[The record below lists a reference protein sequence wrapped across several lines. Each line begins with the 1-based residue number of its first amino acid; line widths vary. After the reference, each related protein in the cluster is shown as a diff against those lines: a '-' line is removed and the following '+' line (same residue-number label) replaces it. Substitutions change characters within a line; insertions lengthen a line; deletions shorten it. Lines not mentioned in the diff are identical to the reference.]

1 MAQNK
6 NHHSVPNG
14 KNQKQLIL
22 EYSRERGFASV
33 GAQEIRAIEN
43 AVRRRMGN
51 GHKVSSSY
59 IANVLRQ
66 AGARVEVDDP
76 FVDPWMEEPYASR
89 LAGLLQFGD
98 LEEAESS
105 LRKLDAIFQEYRA
118 AADRQGTDLI
128 RSLIVKGKQ
137 RADALAANP
146 RIRAEKRRE
155 KQEIA
160 RWFRVWMDISDLC
173 FDWIE
178 MRKESEEFQKLFNGH
193 NGHRKVAAREG

>member
-6 NHHSVPNG
+6 NHHHVPNG
-14 KNQKQLIL
+14 KNLKQLIL
-22 EYSRERGFASV
+22 ECSREEGFERV
-33 GAQEIRAIEN
+33 GAREIRSIE
-43 AVRRRMGN
+43 AALRRRMGN
-51 GHKVSSSY
+51 GNKVSPSY

-66 AGARVEVDDP
+66 AGTRVEVDDP

-118 AADRQGTDLI
+118 TTDRHGTDLV

-137 RADALAANP
+137 RAESMAANS
-146 RIRAEKRRE
+146 RIRPEKRRE

-160 RWFRVWMDISDLC
+160 RWFRVWMDVSDLC

-178 MRKESEEFQKLFNGH
+178 MRKQSEEFQQMFGGRNGH
-193 NGHRKVAAREG
+193 HSPANGEN

>member
-6 NHHSVPNG
+6 NHHVPNG
-14 KNQKQLIL
+14 KNLKQLIL
-22 EYSRERGFASV
+22 ECSQEQGFERV
-33 GAQEIRAIEN
+33 GAREIRTLEA
-43 AVRRRMGN
+43 ALRRRMGN
-51 GHKVSSSY
+51 GNKVSPSY

-105 LRKLDAIFQEYRA
+105 LRKLDAVFQEYRA
-118 AADRQGTDLI
+118 AADRHGTDLV

-137 RADALAANP
+137 RAETMAANP
-146 RIRAEKRRE
+146 RVRPGKRRE

-160 RWFRVWMDISDLC
+160 RWFKVWMDVSDLC

-178 MRKESEEFQKLFNGH
+178 MRKESEEFRQTFGGP
-193 NGHRKVAAREG
+193 NGHRKSAHGEN